1 MQLNN
6 MWDIWYV
13 NTTCSSISA
22 HKNTTFL
29 FEISWALGTFLQGDI
44 LMVTVTLNFSF
55 QQYIATASAALTVFA
70 NTMVRHSV
78 ALDLKPWFTA
88 FMSSSAWVSV
98 VTSIHLCFNLK
109 WNWINNHQLLCISTC
124 IITPKRLFSRI
135 LFLFFFM
142 TASLFKAG
150 LCCVHPPTHQRKLI
164 PDKKKTVSSLSL
176 Y

>member
-1 MQLNN
+1 

-44 LMVTVTLNFSF
+44 LMVTVTLNASF
-55 QQYIATASAALTVFA
+55 QQYIATASAASTVFA

-109 WNWINNHQLLCISTC
+109 WNWINNHQLSCIFTC
-124 IITPKRLFSRI
+124 IITPKRLFSI
-135 LFLFFFM
+135 NFFFLKWQR
-142 TASLFKAG
+142 ASSRQGNF
-150 LCCVHPPTHQRKLI
+150 VHPPQLSQPQIQDPTHKN
-164 PDKKKTVSSLSL
+164 T

>member
-1 MQLNN
+1 

-44 LMVTVTLNFSF
+44 LMVTVTLNASF
-55 QQYIATASAALTVFA
+55 QQYIATASAASTVFA

-124 IITPKRLFSRI
+124 IITPKRLFSI
-135 LFLFFFM
+135 IFFFKWRR
-142 TASLFKAG
+142 AFPRQG
-150 LCCVHPPTHQRKLI
+150 YFEHPPQLSQPRIQDPT
-164 PDKKKTVSSLSL
+164 DKNT

>member
-1 MQLNN
+1 

-109 WNWINNHQLLCISTC
+109 WNCINNHQLLCISTC

-135 LFLFFFM
+135 PFSFLFYDGKPLQGRAM
-142 TASLFKAG
+142 
-150 LCCVHPPTHQRKLI
+150 LCTPPHPP
-164 PDKKKTVSSLSL
+164 KKVNSR
-176 Y
+176 

>member
-1 MQLNN
+1 

-109 WNWINNHQLLCISTC
+109 WNWINNHQLSCIFTC
-124 IITPKRLFSRI
+124 IITPKRLFSI
-135 LFLFFFM
+135 FFFFLNDEEPFQGRA
-142 TASLFKAG
+142 T
-150 LCCVHPPTHQRKLI
+150 LCTHPSRVNPRYKTPTIRIHIK
-164 PDKKKTVSSLSL
+164 
-176 Y
+176 